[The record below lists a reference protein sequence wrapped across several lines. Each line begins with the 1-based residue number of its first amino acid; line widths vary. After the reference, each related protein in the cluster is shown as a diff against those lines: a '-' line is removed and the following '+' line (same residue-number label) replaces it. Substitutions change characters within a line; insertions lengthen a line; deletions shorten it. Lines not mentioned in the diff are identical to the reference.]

1 MTLNVPFEPI
11 YRKRSRRIGYDGL
24 GLCPIWLNLA
34 QISMKTDATFESK
47 VLTIDQFGKPQG
59 YHQQTSQGYI
69 EQLNSETTLELVS
82 IPSGEILIG
91 ASSFE
96 EGWQP
101 CQAPK
106 HLVQIESF
114 WMSRFPITQAQW
126 RALALLPAL
135 DRSLEPEPS
144 CFVGDRL
151 PVEQVSWYDAVE
163 FCARLS
169 VCTGR
174 NYRLPTEAEWEYAC
188 RAGTNTP
195 FHFGETITTDLAN
208 YSGVD
213 WEYLGKICSKGSYGQ
228 GPTGGDRRQTT
239 EVGEFRLANPY
250 GLFDLHGLVREWC
263 FDTWHDT
270 YDGAPSDGSA
280 WIKGDSDLRVLRGGS
295 WNVGPRA
302 CRSAARSRLNPESSL
317 YDVGFRVVCTMP

>member
-1 MTLNVPFEPI
+1 
-11 YRKRSRRIGYDGL
+11 
-24 GLCPIWLNLA
+24 
-34 QISMKTDATFESK
+34 MKTSSTFEYK
-47 VLTIDQFGKPQG
+47 VLTVDPFGKPEN
-59 YHQQTSQGYI
+59 YYLQTSQGYI

-82 IPSGEILIG
+82 IPSGQIEIG
-91 ASSFE
+91 ASGTE

-101 CQAPK
+101 CQAPR
-106 HLVQIESF
+106 HRVQVQSF

-126 RALALLPAL
+126 KAIASFPAIHT
-135 DRSLEPEPS
+135 SLHPQPS

-151 PVEQVSWYDAVE
+151 PVEQVSWYDTLE

-174 NYRLPTEAEWEYAC
+174 DYRLPTEAEWEYAC
-188 RAGTNTP
+188 RAGTETP

-228 GPTGGDRRQTT
+228 APAGCDRRQTT
-239 EVGEFRLANPY
+239 EVGEFHVANAY
-250 GLFDLHGLVREWC
+250 GLFDLHGQVREWC
-263 FDTWHDT
+263 HDCWHDT

-280 WIKGDSDLRVLRGGS
+280 WVEGDGDLRVLRGGS

-302 CRSAARSRLNPESSL
+302 CRSSSRSRLSAESNL
-317 YDVGFRVVCTMP
+317 YDVGFRVVCSTP